1 MIPNAIRTMP
11 PISEA
16 GLPARFPMKQPPL
29 MPTTTVNIVIRKIEI
44 RMDSIPDRLRPDIDN
59 EIPTARA
66 SMLSAKAAS
75 TILRNEL
82 SHRQSFVA
90 YPQPKDDDDGF

>member
-1 MIPNAIRTMP
+1 MP

-44 RMDSIPDRLRPDIDN
+44 RMDPIPDRLRPDIDN

-82 SHRQSFVA
+82 SDCDFSCENASFI
-90 YPQPKDDDDGF
+90 